1 MSPLDNLNLRIET
14 HLATIYGEGDHSA
27 LVERLID
34 AMRLH
39 EHFFEPFP
47 FTNHWSEKDIAL
59 ITYGDSILPKEGAP
73 LKELATFVRERLGNS
88 VSIVHIL
95 PYFPWTSDD
104 GFAVSDYTQVKPD
117 LGDWSDLEDLS
128 QDYRIMS
135 DLVVNHCSTSH
146 EWFQQ
151 FEKDEEPGRR
161 FFLEASPLEDLSE
174 VVRPRTSP
182 LLRPTPTPSGMKHVW
197 CTFGHDQVDLNFRDH
212 DLLVELVKIIRSH
225 LDHGI
230 GVFRLDA
237 VAFVWKEI
245 GTKCINLAQTHEL
258 VRLFRTLIEHVK
270 PDAVIITETN
280 IPNQENLSYFGN
292 GNEAHGIYNFSLP
305 PLLLYSL
312 TFGDCRCLIQWL
324 MRMPPAQPGTMYF
337 NFIASHDGIGLRP
350 AEGLLSQDEIQ
361 SMVNKMLDYGGL
373 VSERALPDGSK
384 RPYEINISLFDAL
397 QTEEK
402 FLCAHTILL
411 GLEGVPA
418 FYIHS
423 LLGTRNDRDGVI
435 NSGINRRINRRQWK
449 ADDLND
455 ELDNESSPH
464 ARVLRKLL
472 HLISLRR
479 EQTAFH
485 PNATQFTLHMGDQV
499 FAFWRQSIDRRNSI
513 FCLNNVSGEEQ
524 RIPVASINL
533 ISTEEW
539 LDLIS
544 GDVLEDEQGDIILA
558 PYQCVWL
565 ANRRKHLPY

>member
-14 HLATIYGEGDHSA
+14 HLATIYGEGDHSI

-47 FTNHWSEKDIAL
+47 FTNHWSEKDVAL

-423 LLGTRNDRDGVI
+423 LLGTRNERDGVI

>member
-1 MSPLDNLNLRIET
+1 MSPLDLLNLRIET
-14 HLATIYGEGDHSA
+14 HLATIYGEGDHSI
-27 LVERLID
+27 LVGRLID

-39 EHFFEPFP
+39 EHFFEPIP
-47 FTNHWSEKDIAL
+47 FSNHWSERDIAL
-59 ITYGDSILPKEGAP
+59 ITYGDSIMPKEGAP
-73 LKELATFVRERLGNS
+73 LEELASFIRKRLDDA
-88 VSIVHIL
+88 VTIVHVL

-104 GFAVSDYTQVKPD
+104 GFAVSDYDQVKPE
-117 LGDWSDLEDLS
+117 LGDWSDLENLS

-146 EWFQQ
+146 VWFQQ

-161 FFLEASPLEDLSE
+161 FFVEASPLEDLSE
-174 VVRPRTSP
+174 VVRPRTSS

-197 CTFGHDQVDLNFRDH
+197 CTFGHDQVDLNFKDH

-305 PLLLYSL
+305 PLLLYAL
-312 TFGDCRCLIQWL
+312 TEGNCRCLIQWL

-350 AEGLLSQDEIQ
+350 AEGLLSHDEIQ
-361 SMVNKMLDYGGL
+361 TMVDKMLAYGGL

-435 NSGINRRINRRQWK
+435 QSGINRRINRRQWK
-449 ADDLND
+449 ADELNT
-455 ELDNESSPH
+455 ELDDENSPH
-464 ARVLRKLL
+464 ANVLKKLL
-472 HLISLRR
+472 HRIGLRQ
-479 EQTAFH
+479 EQRAFH
-485 PNATQFTLHMGDQV
+485 PNATQFTLHMGDQI
-499 FAFWRQSIDRRNSI
+499 FAFWRQSMDRRSSV
-513 FCLNNVSGEEQ
+513 FCLNNVSDEEQ

-544 GDVLEDEQGDIILA
+544 GDILEDEEGDIILA

>member
-1 MSPLDNLNLRIET
+1 
-14 HLATIYGEGDHSA
+14 
-27 LVERLID
+27 
-34 AMRLH
+34 
-39 EHFFEPFP
+39 
-47 FTNHWSEKDIAL
+47 L

-397 QTEEK
+397 QSEEK

-423 LLGTRNDRDGVI
+423 LLGTRNERDGVI